1 MPPKLDPYATPRAR
15 AVDLA
20 LIIFTL
26 LLIALAIWTAPRHR
40 SDTGAVGAQG
50 RERVSA
56 ACLRYAPL
64 NIPHLEE
71 LSFAK
76 TND

>member
-1 MPPKLDPYATPRAR
+1 VPPKLDPYATPRAR

-40 SDTGAVGAQG
+40 SDTGAVSPAKGANASVLL
-50 RERVSA
+50 VSA
-56 ACLRYAPL
+56 TR
-64 NIPHLEE
+64 H
-71 LSFAK
+71 
-76 TND
+76 